1 MQLYGNDHWPTQIHL
16 KDAIIQW
23 ANVGGLVAGLYD
35 DDYNLISNS
44 LRDIIVEP
52 HRKNLIP
59 GFDAVQKSAIDTGAL
74 GAGISGSGPTIF
86 ALCKGDASQQHV
98 FEAMKNTYSET
109 EIPFHIYQS
118 KINKEGIKILS
129 KK

>member
-1 MQLYGNDHWPTQIHL
+1 MYDND
-16 KDAIIQW
+16 
-23 ANVGGLVAGLYD
+23 YD
-35 DDYNLISNS
+35 LISNS
-44 LRDIIVEP
+44 LQDIIVEP

-59 GFDAVQKSAIDTGAL
+59 GFDEVQKSATKSGAL

-86 ALCKGDASQQHV
+86 ALCKGDASQQQV
-98 FEAMKNTYSET
+98 FEVMKNTYSKT
-109 EIPFHIYQS
+109 EIPFHMYQS